1 MPTYCKIGLQNI
13 PHNDQDCLLQNIILS
28 VKRQLVQGFLF

>member
-1 MPTYCKIGLQNI
+1 MPAYCKISRQNI

-28 VKRQLVQGFLF
+28 VKRQLVPGFLF